1 MNKRGQMYIL
11 AAVLL
16 CIAIYGVMKVTNRLE
31 MPAETNFDFYVEN
44 FKGERSYVVDYGLLN
59 PEGERITG
67 ENNLL
72 DIFTKF
78 GSGTGI
84 IYAEYKGGQWNIVNY
99 LGQDI
104 YMIDQDTNEKE
115 AIPSADV
122 PAGKL
127 KFMNYIVSQT
137 PISGVADTYKKTSS
151 DNTVKIEIS
160 GNTYELTNPSS
171 EDKIE
176 SIIFQN
182 VDKNYIKV
190 VKV

>member
-44 FKGERSYVVDYGLLN
+44 FKGERSYVVDYGLLMDD
-59 PEGERITG
+59 ERVMTG
-67 ENNLL
+67 GGLL

-115 AIPSADV
+115 VLAKEEQERKNMEELNSRADQVMNGLEQMGLRATALEDEELVELFYNLYNPESARREL
-122 PAGKL
+122 AK
-127 KFMNYIVSQT
+127 ST
-137 PISGVADTYKKTSS
+137 
-151 DNTVKIEIS
+151 DNK
-160 GNTYELTNPSS
+160 
-171 EDKIE
+171 
-176 SIIFQN
+176 
-182 VDKNYIKV
+182 
-190 VKV
+190 